1 MPKDL
6 SGTLR
11 PNQNKTS
18 EKHPALKGHCNI
30 NGTEYWIAAWSN
42 TGDDGQKYLSLKFE
56 QKAEKTKPGPK
67 DALSMI
73 EKLRLEKTGG
83 KAQDLDD
90 DIPW

>member
-11 PNQNKTS
+11 PNQQKTS
-18 EKHPALKGHCNI
+18 DKHPALKGHCNI

-42 TGDDGQKYLSLKFE
+42 TSEDGQKYLSLKFE
-56 QKAEKTKPGPK
+56 QKEAKIANP
-67 DALSMI
+67 SQI
-73 EKLRLEKTGG
+73 EKLRAEKNAKTSN
-83 KAQDLDD
+83 LDD